1 MHFKALKIGV
11 ALFSGLI
18 PSMMCQEG
26 NSSMPVFTPELNSM
40 RTLSVGFVIFPGFE
54 LLDVFGPME
63 ILTVLS
69 AFNKMTLSV
78 IAEETGLVPA
88 GMQPYGPDDFS
99 APPTDFGHV
108 IAPRVEA
115 THNFK
120 NAPALDILFVPGG
133 LGVVTLEQT
142 NNTGVED
149 FVKLRYASLEY
160 LIGVSF
166 GGTTLARAGVLDGK
180 RATTNKSGW
189 TWITERGPN
198 VTWVPQ
204 ARWVEDGNIWTTSG
218 TASGLDATYA
228 LFSRLYGAQPLNYM
242 LNVIEYAPHLDP
254 SWDPYATAFNVSK
267 SNNSTWQ
274 SCVNPVTMP
283 MR

>member
-1 MHFKALKIGV
+1 
-11 ALFSGLI
+11 
-18 PSMMCQEG
+18 
-26 NSSMPVFTPELNSM
+26 MPVFTPELNSM

-228 LFSRLYGAQPLNYM
+228 LFSRLYGAQPLNYL

>member
-1 MHFKALKIGV
+1 M
-11 ALFSGLI
+11 
-18 PSMMCQEG
+18 Q
-26 NSSMPVFTPELNSM
+26 
-40 RTLSVGFVIFPGFE
+40 
-54 LLDVFGPME
+54 
-63 ILTVLS
+63 LS

-160 LIGVSF
+160 LVGVSF
-166 GGTTLARAGVLDGK
+166 GGTILARAGVLDGK

-218 TASGLDATYA
+218 TASGTFGGEARIAVKAHSL
-228 LFSRLYGAQPLNYM
+228 
-242 LNVIEYAPHLDP
+242 
-254 SWDPYATAFNVSK
+254 TA
-267 SNNSTWQ
+267 
-274 SCVNPVTMP
+274 
-283 MR
+283 